1 MTLFVEYKEHCT
13 TWKESILDVILIRI
27 FPHLDTFYAVEKMKV
42 LSSFMLN
49 GKKVGKESV

>member
-1 MTLFVEYKEHCT
+1 MTLFVEYKEHYT
-13 TWKESILDVILIRI
+13 AWKESVLDVISIRI

-42 LSSFMLN
+42 LSNFMLN